1 MAHHLEAIIQW
12 MLRPGFY
19 AHPVDSV
26 SLQQTHISLVFLAG
40 PRVYKIKKP
49 VKARFQPADE
59 IPSAEKIV
67 IDTGAPLLE
76 NIIRILSDASGPA
89 PAA

>member
-1 MAHHLEAIIQW
+1 MDAAARILCAPGRFRKSPTDPHLTGFPG
-12 MLRPGFY
+12 RPAG
-19 AHPVDSV
+19 
-26 SLQQTHISLVFLAG
+26 LQNQETEF
-40 PRVYKIKKP
+40 
-49 VKARFQPADE
+49 KARFQPADE